1 MKVEVTFLREVR
13 VILLH
18 HSVQFGSLSG
28 FCGFEIKSGVTLTN
42 VLCYSH
48 NSQAYCEGRIHCLN
62 FMSLEIDNRFTS
74 LESLKVPKRWTNIA
88 LLPCSWKHFGDW
100 QVVIIINFCGLSLR
114 GGMIANIWEMTAS
127 VSQ

>member
-18 HSVQFGSLSG
+18 HSVQFGSLSSFYG
-28 FCGFEIKSGVTLTN
+28 FDIKSGVTLTN

-48 NSQAYCEGRIHCLN
+48 NSQAYCEGRIRCLN

-74 LESLKVPKRWTNIA
+74 LESLKVPKRWANIA
-88 LLPCSWKHFGDW
+88 LLPYSWKRFGDW
-100 QVVIIINFCGLSLR
+100 QVVLIINFCGLSLR
-114 GGMIANIWEMTAS
+114 GGMIASVWEMTAS

>member
-28 FCGFEIKSGVTLTN
+28 FCGFDIKSGVTLTN

-74 LESLKVPKRWTNIA
+74 LESLKVPKR
-88 LLPCSWKHFGDW
+88 
-100 QVVIIINFCGLSLR
+100 
-114 GGMIANIWEMTAS
+114 
-127 VSQ
+127 